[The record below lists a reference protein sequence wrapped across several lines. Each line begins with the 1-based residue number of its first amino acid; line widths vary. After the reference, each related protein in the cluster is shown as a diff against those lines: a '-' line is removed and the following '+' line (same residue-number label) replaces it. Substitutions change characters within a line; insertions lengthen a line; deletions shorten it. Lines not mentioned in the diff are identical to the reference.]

1 MDLQYEV
8 YLYIHYG
15 AAILA
20 VIMLL
25 ITIILFFALKI
36 PAVIG
41 DLSGATARKAIEN
54 IRNQN
59 ESTGEKEHAPSAVN
73 RERGR
78 LTDKISPSG
87 NLLRNPSNK
96 LGGGMR
102 TEKISTQKLSEDANE
117 TTVLYSGGN
126 ETTVLGGNET
136 TILSGNETTV
146 LSNMGAG
153 ETTLLSDMG
162 VNGETGKLTTEA
174 SVMPAAPAVSIFE
187 IEYEITFI
195 HSQEVIV

>member
-8 YLYIHYG
+8 YLYIYYG

-59 ESTGEKEHAPSAVN
+59 ESTGEKEHSPSAVN

-87 NLLRNPSNK
+87 NLLRNSSNK

-102 TEKISTQKLSEDANE
+102 TEKISTQKLSEDSNE

-146 LSNMGAG
+146 LSDMGAG

-162 VNGETGKLTTEA
+162 VNGETGKLTTVA
-174 SVMPAAPAVSIFE
+174 PVISVAPEVSIFE

-195 HSQEVIV
+195 HSQDVIV